1 MEQLD
6 CLEIDDIEIF
16 EVLNNPMRFR
26 ILRELMS
33 PGTVRDLAEVMQVP
47 PTRLYYHVNLLE
59 DAGIIA
65 VAETRKA
72 GAMVQKVYQTTAKGF
87 KPSPRLAQ
95 GDHEPSE
102 LAKIA
107 AGVVFDGARID
118 AEEALTTHF
127 ERVRSE
133 GEHKLNGA
141 LSRTVA
147 RFSSAEAEEFVEKLS
162 EFIEEHFD
170 PHDREDGDEY
180 GLTLA
185 FLPVSGT
192 NPWEET
198 A

>member
-6 CLEIDDIEIF
+6 CLEIDDIEVF
-16 EVLNNPMRFR
+16 EILNNPMRFR
-26 ILRELMS
+26 ILRELMNPRS
-33 PGTVRDLAEVMQVP
+33 VRDLAEAMQVP

-59 DAGIIA
+59 EAGIIA

-72 GAMVQKVYQTTAKGF
+72 GAMLQKIYQTTARGF

-118 AEEALTTHF
+118 AEEALTAHF
-127 ERVRSE
+127 EVVRTE
-133 GEHKLNGA
+133 GGHKMHGA
-141 LSRTVA
+141 LARSVA
-147 RFSSAEAEEFVEKLS
+147 RFSPAEAAEFADVLS
-162 EFIEEHFD
+162 EFIEKHFD
-170 PHDREDGDEY
+170 PQDREEGDEY
-180 GLTLA
+180 GLTVA
-185 FLPVSGT
+185 FLPVSST

>member
-6 CLEIDDIEIF
+6 CLEIDDIEVF
-16 EVLNNPMRFR
+16 EILNNPMRFR

-33 PGTVRDLAEVMQVP
+33 PRSVRDLAEAMQVP

-59 DAGIIA
+59 EAGIIA
-65 VAETRKA
+65 VAQTRKV
-72 GAMVQKVYQTTAKGF
+72 GAMVQKVYQTTARGF

-95 GDHEPSE
+95 SDHEPPE

-133 GEHKLNGA
+133 GEHKMHGA

-147 RFSSAEAEEFVEKLS
+147 RFSPAEADEFADLLA
-162 EFIEEHFD
+162 EFLEQHFD
-170 PHDREDGDEY
+170 PHDRGDGDEY

-185 FLPVSGT
+185 FLPVSST

-198 A
+198 S